1 MLQNVDAY
9 FLRYIFLFFHILS
22 ILLMLMLMLNLN
34 FSPFF
39 NIEEFLV
46 FCL

>member
-1 MLQNVDAY
+1 MLQNVDGI
-9 FLRYIFLFFHILS
+9 FLRFIFFFSTFLS
-22 ILLMLMLMLNLN
+22 ILLMLMMLNLN